1 MGGVRTSL
9 FFAFVLGQN
18 IFNMEN
24 RIAFPKRKWGG
35 KYFFTGYLELNKV
48 YFYIKIPKK
57 L

>member
-1 MGGVRTSL
+1 
-9 FFAFVLGQN
+9 
-18 IFNMEN
+18 MEN